1 MEVVGAA
8 VPGAVLLRAA
18 PLRVSHRERA
28 DVVRME
34 VHADA
39 DGERHAHRIG
49 AAERDAEDQLQYLVD
64 RQDEQQRGEDGQRG
78 RDEPEEVVIR
88 RGSLFGETQIGFDH
102 SSGLSVWNRLWSVGP
117 QDVGGVFIFCISR
130 SCSATAVPRRPAPG
144 SEGFLVRRAA
154 GPAYARAGRWP
165 RRSWPLSG
173 G

>member
-1 MEVVGAA
+1 
-8 VPGAVLLRAA
+8 
-18 PLRVSHRERA
+18 
-28 DVVRME
+28 ME

-117 QDVGGVFIFCISR
+117 QDVGVSSYSVSADRFPQQPFHDVRLPGRRVFSFD
-130 SCSATAVPRRPAPG
+130 ARRG
-144 SEGFLVRRAA
+144 RRMPERDD
-154 GPAYARAGRWP
+154 GPVGHGR
-165 RRSWPLSG
+165 
-173 G
+173 